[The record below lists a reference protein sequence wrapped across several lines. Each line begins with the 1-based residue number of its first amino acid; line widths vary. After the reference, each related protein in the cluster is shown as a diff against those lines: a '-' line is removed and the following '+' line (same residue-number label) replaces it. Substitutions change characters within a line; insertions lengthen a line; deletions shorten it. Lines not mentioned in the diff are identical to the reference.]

1 MIVGIEGYA
10 FLVPFVEEKDYFFL
24 KTIIPSREATRVFLE
39 ARSSRMKLDKYEEVV
54 LAAFESGAL
63 IPVASKEEIESIR
76 ESARARAR
84 AGARGQVLHC
94 TNDGP

>member
-1 MIVGIEGYA
+1 
-10 FLVPFVEEKDYFFL
+10 
-24 KTIIPSREATRVFLE
+24 
-39 ARSSRMKLDKYEEVV
+39 MKLDKYEEVV

-76 ESARARAR
+76 ESARARA
-84 AGARGQVLHC
+84 GARGQVLHC